1 MTPFIVPIFSIV
13 FVLLLAAALRKTGR
27 WNQETARDVVAIVVF
42 LAIVDIVVIWWR
54 NVR

>member
-1 MTPFIVPIFSIV
+1 MRPFLVPIFYIV
-13 FVLLLAAALRKTGR
+13 FVLILAAVLRKTGR

-54 NVR
+54 SVR